1 MLKSKSF
8 KIIASILVFGLL
20 FSQVD
25 LSQLFAAFKGL
36 TPSSISFLMLI
47 SFILLYISAL
57 KWSYFLKAFG
67 SPVSVIRLFNL
78 YLLGY
83 FVNLIAPSYIGGDA
97 ARSYYI
103 GKDVGQHKAFAAT
116 ILERYTG
123 LVAMLSLGVVF
134 VWFVDLVTWPMKLA
148 IFGAAL
154 GLAVATVF
162 ALSPKLLDLLSR
174 VPLLSK
180 SVPHLRKIQESLHLA
195 KGDRFLLAKSL
206 ALSYLYHT
214 FTVVNVL
221 SAAYVVGWMDP
232 PVREL
237 FVALPLVL
245 LISALPLTPNSLGIQ
260 EGAYYY
266 FLSGLGAPGSTALAI
281 GLILRAKQYVL
292 AVLGWFVFMAVGG
305 QSRGK
310 LGATASH
317 PG

>member
-20 FSQVD
+20 LSQVEI
-25 LSQLFAAFKGL
+25 SQLFDAFKGL
-36 TPSSISFLMLI
+36 TFGSILFLMLI
-47 SFILLYISAL
+47 SFILLYVSAI

-67 SPVSVIRLFNL
+67 SPVSVVRLFNL

-134 VWFVDLVTWPMKLA
+134 VWFVELVTLPMKLA

-154 GLAVATVF
+154 GLVIATVF
-162 ALSPKLLDLLSR
+162 VLSPKLLEVLTR
-174 VPLLSK
+174 IPLLSK

-195 KGDRFLLAKSL
+195 KGDRFLLAKAL

-214 FTVVNVL
+214 FTVINVL
-221 SAAYVVGWMDP
+221 SAAYVVGWIDP
-232 PVREL
+232 PIREL

-266 FLSGLGAPGSTALAI
+266 FLSGLGAPGSAALAI

-292 AVLGWFVFMAVGG
+292 ALLGWIVFMIVGG
-305 QSRGK
+305 SVK
-310 LGATASH
+310 PKVEATASH
-317 PG
+317 LG